1 MQDEFSRLLKYARK
15 DAHLTQKQLAALL
28 GVATGTVQQ
37 WELGLRFPRPEMLEK
52 LEDKLGVC
60 FLFCNA
66 DTAKENERIL
76 NSLGEPENIVEVQQT
91 VEFNI
96 QGLTTKENRLF
107 NELAGYYREL
117 NTRGMEVVTNHAKIV
132 AGNPEYQRTGADQAD
147 QSEGGIVS
155 PPDNKKPPEEPN
167 TPTDG
172 DNESPDTSPTVARQV
187 T

>member
-66 DTAKENERIL
+66 DIAKENERIL
-76 NSLGEPENIVEVQQT
+76 NSLGEPENRKEDQQAHLENRMKKAFSALNETGQT
-91 VEFNI
+91 VACERV
-96 QGLTTKENRLF
+96 E
-107 NELAGYYREL
+107 ELA
-117 NTRGMEVVTNHAKIV
+117 KIDD
-132 AGNPEYQRTGADQAD
+132 YKRTEPAETLSGD
-147 QSEGGIVS
+147 SEGSCTSQREKPSERPSS
-155 PPDNKKPPEEPN
+155 PSGSK
-167 TPTDG
+167 
-172 DNESPDTSPTVARQV
+172 
-187 T
+187 